1 MPLKFI
7 KKKVEKTTGLRKLL
21 HRQMADAAEPGRPLT
36 RVHASDVTYS
46 SRPFCPR
53 ERAYLIRD
61 KKKPPNGRISTSEV
75 VTYGIGHAVEDMI
88 IASFVE
94 MGMAV
99 GDWKCGHCGKFFKFC
114 KRPPKCD
121 QCGDKRL
128 EYVEC
133 RITSPVTGISCG
145 IDLILDFPGD
155 NLHTMVEI
163 KTMDKDQFKQLVAPL
178 AEHTTRTRLY
188 MRSAAESQNLPDQQ
202 FTNLLRTDRAFILYS
217 TKGGYGNACEE
228 VPTWEFWDA
237 PFSPF
242 KDFIIERNDKSLDS
256 VVEPALVYKMWKE
269 AHEAWLASGQEGD
282 PPLLPPRICA
292 SSLDK
297 RAKQCSC
304 TAPCFFKKDAANA

>member
-7 KKKVEKTTGLRKLL
+7 TKKVEKSTGLRKLL
-21 HRQMADAAEPGRPLT
+21 HRQMADAAEPGRPLV
-36 RVHASDVTYS
+36 RVHASDITYA

-75 VTYGIGHAVEDMI
+75 VTFGIGHAVEDMI
-88 IASFVE
+88 IDSFVQ

-99 GDWKCGHCGKFFKFC
+99 GDWKCEHCNRTFHFC
-114 KRPPKCD
+114 KKPAVCMH
-121 QCGDKRL
+121 CGDKRL
-128 EYVEC
+128 KYVEV
-133 RITSPVTGISCG
+133 RITSPVTGVSCG

-155 NLHTMVEI
+155 AKHTMVEI
-163 KTMDKDQFKQLVAPL
+163 KTMDKDQFKGLIAPL
-178 AEHTTRTRLY
+178 GEHEQRTKLY
-188 MRSAAESQNLPDQQ
+188 MRSCAEAQGWDDQQ
-202 FTNLLRTDRAFILYS
+202 FTNLIRTDRAFILYS
-217 TKGGYGNACEE
+217 TKGGYGTACEE

-242 KDFIIERNDKSLDS
+242 KDFIIERDDKALDT
-256 VVEPALVYKMWKE
+256 VVQPALIYKLWKE
-269 AHEAWLASGQEGD
+269 MHDAHVASDGAVEAPD
-282 PPLLPPRICA
+282 LPDRICN

-304 TAPCFFKKDAANA
+304 LNPCFMKAK